1 MRFTKSPETIT
12 QRDMLM
18 SWAVAEIDSKLP
30 SSLGTMFAANP
41 RAVAK
46 TIAGALSDEQEA
58 AVLGALLYARSGVL
72 GYIIKRPLTWY
83 RGKVRLADLADL
95 KTMGYL
101 AAAAPSRRMGELAR
115 TPIKPVVR
123 DTPKFQRSDMRGG
136 LIAVSD
142 RYDGDFCLVEGKS
155 RCKEMI
161 LLMDRGGVHEDTET
175 DLILGIHE
183 DIAQWSHW

>member
-18 SWAVAEIDSKLP
+18 SWAIAEIDSKLP

-58 AVLGALLYARSGVL
+58 AVLGALLSARSGVL

-83 RGKVRLADLADL
+83 RGTVRLADLARGAGVSITGAL
-95 KTMGYL
+95 RHRFPAWWL
-101 AAAAPSRRMGELAR
+101 ERRAPQSDQGCG
-115 TPIKPVVR
+115 PV
-123 DTPKFQRSDMRGG
+123 QRERPAG
-136 LIAVSD
+136 
-142 RYDGDFCLVEGKS
+142 
-155 RCKEMI
+155 
-161 LLMDRGGVHEDTET
+161 H
-175 DLILGIHE
+175 
-183 DIAQWSHW
+183 